1 MRFPHTSSRP
11 QRVILA
17 LLAATILLRSGG
29 STSAQPLPRSTP
41 EAQGVSSTAIRAFI
55 ETADRE
61 VDSMHSFMLLRHGQ
75 VVTEAWWEPESPDK
89 PHVLWS
95 LSKSF
100 ASTAVGMAVAEGKL
114 SVDDVVSDFFPDA
127 IPEKASAN
135 LRAMRV
141 RDLLTM
147 ATGHQDEPSLRE
159 SDDWIKTFM
168 NHPVPHKPGTHFRYN
183 TPATFMQSAIVQK
196 VTGQNLVEYLR
207 PRLFE
212 PLGIDPP
219 RWDNNPQG
227 IAIGGYGLYLRTEEI
242 AKFGQLYLQ
251 RGRWQGRQLIPEA
264 WVELATTKQV
274 SNGSNPTSDWDQG
287 YGFQFWRCRHNAFRG
302 DGKDGQFCV
311 VLPEE
316 DAVVVMTANTT
327 NMQAQLNVVWDKL
340 LVAFHD
346 GPLPEDGD
354 ATGSLRQCVATL
366 KAKR

>member
-1 MRFPHTSSRP
+1 
-11 QRVILA
+11 
-17 LLAATILLRSGG
+17 
-29 STSAQPLPRSTP
+29 
-41 EAQGVSSTAIRAFI
+41 
-55 ETADRE
+55 
-61 VDSMHSFMLLRHGQ
+61 
-75 VVTEAWWEPESPDK
+75 
-89 PHVLWS
+89 
-95 LSKSF
+95 
-100 ASTAVGMAVAEGKL
+100 
-114 SVDDVVSDFFPDA
+114 
-127 IPEKASAN
+127 
-135 LRAMRV
+135 
-141 RDLLTM
+141 
-147 ATGHQDEPSLRE
+147 
-159 SDDWIKTFM
+159 M

-196 VTGQNLVEYLR
+196 ATGQNLVEYLR

-212 PLGIDPP
+212 PLGVDSP

-274 SNGSNPTSDWDQG
+274 SNGSNPASDWDQG

-340 LVAFHD
+340 LAAFHD
-346 GPLPEDGD
+346 GPLPEDDD
-354 ATGSLRQCVATL
+354 ATGSLRQLVASL